1 MVILLQGVWSNI
13 ENMGKLE
20 TQCRVLMVSVETMH
34 SSYETE
40 GSSHSEQA
48 ESMD

>member
-13 ENMGKLE
+13 EDTGKLE
-20 TQCRVLMVSVETMH
+20 TQRRVLMVSVETMLG
-34 SSYETE
+34 SYETE